1 LTVSGNPADLEA
13 GLQLAYLLLTDPA
26 LEPAALEQ
34 WREKE
39 LQAIA
44 ARKREAWG
52 VLEEAMAAT
61 FHPREAARLHPLTAE
76 QVRAISRDAAQAWL
90 RKLVATAP
98 IEVAVVGDIDRAT
111 ALRLATAYLGA
122 LPARDPIGDKT
133 LHGLRVLPRPTGP
146 LDVKR
151 TVDAAAPQAAV
162 LEGFFGAD
170 MQNVPDVR
178 RLAVA
183 ARVLSTRMHKTIR
196 EEKQLVYSIGAASR
210 PAVEYPGFGLFAAQ
224 APTDPAKTDALAAAV
239 DAMYVDFATGGPSD
253 DEMAVARKQMLNAID
268 QALKNPEFWVYRL
281 GTLRYRGTDL
291 AELIRGPQHYGQ
303 MTAEEVREAFT
314 RYFTPAARLRFVV
327 VPLTPRS

>member
-1 LTVSGNPADLEA
+1 
-13 GLQLAYLLLTDPA
+13 
-26 LEPAALEQ
+26 
-34 WREKE
+34 
-39 LQAIA
+39 
-44 ARKREAWG
+44 
-52 VLEEAMAAT
+52 
-61 FHPREAARLHPLTAE
+61 
-76 QVRAISRDAAQAWL
+76 
-90 RKLVATAP
+90 
-98 IEVAVVGDIDRAT
+98 
-111 ALRLATAYLGA
+111 
-122 LPARDPIGDKT
+122 
-133 LHGLRVLPRPTGP
+133 
-146 LDVKR
+146 
-151 TVDAAAPQAAV
+151 
-162 LEGFFGAD
+162 
-170 MQNVPDVR
+170 
-178 RLAVA
+178 
-183 ARVLSTRMHKTIR
+183 MHKTIR